1 MQSLS
6 EKILTKLSTFSSRA
20 SKIPHKLAQSS
31 SSLLFSLRPSIS
43 THVENKRTTQP
54 HLPKTNPPRTTFDFT
69 RLEQDKKTGS
79 SEAHA
84 TCISSPCTTSSLSNS
99 SDSSCLSIKDSP
111 GNTLVEFIE
120 HIEARCQSLLL
131 APHHRI
137 TQELIEDTQ
146 LLLTACELD
155 DGFGRRLDALHP
167 PALIDQ
173 VQEICRTC
181 SGFQPKSYCIA
192 SDRFHK
198 ELPKIYKTRPTYPET
213 DPVVLEAAWFRQH
226 FLGKPYV
233 TLIEPD
239 FGMITIVQEKKK
251 YRIIVRS
258 KESSQTLCRLVSIR
272 TAQETQHQLE
282 SSGHRRL
289 IDPSR
294 RSLLPFGHPS
304 VESTRLMRA
313 AILSVCPHLDLRS
326 FKELSAE
333 STSLAGLEKDLL
345 RYDELA
351 IPENYKFGLLNI
363 KNGQTT
369 EKAWL
374 MNTGL
379 SRNLHDFLTLLGHKV
394 QLKGYQGYAG
404 GLDTKMGEAGEFTF
418 VSEWKEHEI
427 AFHVAPMMPLTK
439 NDDQQVLRK
448 RYIGNDIVSIIFIE
462 QDQPFD
468 PKAILSNFV
477 FVYIVI
483 HPELYQG
490 KRHWRIEVIKNEKI
504 TSFDPPLPMPPLL
517 KDEELKSFLIQKLIR
532 AESASLRSE
541 RLSTPNNKA
550 RRGLLNTFIKNGLDY
565 FENNRR
571 SRSLEKSSPHS
582 SRLLQKAEQKLMTAS
597 SMDIVPL
604 RSNSTRSLL
613 SSFNKG
619 FSRKKTQES
628 LKRKSSKLNM
638 MTSTEEEIDIFIG
651 QDIQVSSE
659 SFISTEQLFASSLD
673 EKEILQ

>member
-1 MQSLS
+1 MDSTS
-6 EKILTKLSTFSSRA
+6 NETRILTKLSTFSSRA

-43 THVENKRTTQP
+43 TNVENKRTTKSY
-54 HLPKTNPPRTTFDFT
+54 LPKTHPPRTTFDFT
-69 RLEQDKKTGS
+69 RLEQEQKSGS
-79 SEAHA
+79 TEAHV
-84 TCISSPCTTSSLSNS
+84 TCIPSPCTTSSLSNS
-99 SDSSCLSIKDSP
+99 SDSSCLSIKGSP
-111 GNTLVEFIE
+111 GSTLMEFIE
-120 HIEARCQSLLL
+120 HIEARCQSLLI
-131 APHHRI
+131 AHHPRI
-137 TQELIEDTQ
+137 TQEIIEDTQ
-146 LLLTACELD
+146 LLLTACESDDASGLD
-155 DGFGRRLDALHP
+155 TLHP
-167 PALIDQ
+167 AALIDQ
-173 VQEICRTC
+173 VQAICRTC
-181 SGFQPKSYCIA
+181 AGFQPKSYCIA

-198 ELPKIYKTRPTYPET
+198 ELPKIYKTRPTQPEI
-213 DPVVLEAAWFRQH
+213 DPGTVEATWFRQH

-233 TLIEPD
+233 TLIEQD

-251 YRIIVRS
+251 YRIIVRT

-272 TAQETQHQLE
+272 TAQETQHRLE

-289 IDPSR
+289 MDPSR

-379 SRNLHDFLTLLGHKV
+379 SSNLQDFLSLLGHKV

-490 KRHWRIEVIKNEKI
+490 KRHWRIEVIQHEKI

-517 KDEELKSFLIQKLIR
+517 KDEELRPFLILKLIR

-550 RRGLLNTFIKNGLDY
+550 RRGLLNTFIKNGLAY
-565 FENNRR
+565 FETNRR
-571 SRSLEKSSPHS
+571 SRSLEKPQA

-638 MTSTEEEIDIFIG
+638 MTTTEEDIFIG

-673 EKEILQ
+673 EKESLQEK